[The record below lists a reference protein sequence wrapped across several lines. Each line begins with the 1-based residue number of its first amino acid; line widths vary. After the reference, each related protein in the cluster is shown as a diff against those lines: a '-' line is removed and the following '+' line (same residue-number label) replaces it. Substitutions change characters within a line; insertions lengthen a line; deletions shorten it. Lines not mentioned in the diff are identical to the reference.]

1 MLPFREQHASYFT
14 RKDSAPT
21 AENIFYKKYFHVYTL
36 KTRNYCGICNTVK
49 EFTKN
54 GRNKWRRRWKCI
66 GEEKPLLE
74 ACFGASIN
82 GTLQTVVGTT
92 NFQVEE

>member
-1 MLPFREQHASYFT
+1 MFT
-14 RKDSAPT
+14 LWKHEIIVVFVA
-21 AENIFYKKYFHVYTL
+21 AVKKFM
-36 KTRNYCGICNTVK
+36 
-49 EFTKN
+49 KN
-54 GRNKWRRRWKCI
+54 GRNKCI